1 MKIIADY
8 ALLNDEIEFSRYYE
22 LREDEEG
29 TQYIC
34 DMSERT
40 FEHICM
46 KTLQVLLVF
55 NHEGHDY
62 VITVDSEDTYYLDE
76 YVLLGDGKI
85 EELLQ
90 VEEQLRETHWLRC
103 IGKSIVGAKK
113 TRTLRIVNMV
123 CMRR

>member
-1 MKIIADY
+1 
-8 ALLNDEIEFSRYYE
+8 
-22 LREDEEG
+22 
-29 TQYIC
+29 
-34 DMSERT
+34 MSERT
-40 FEHICM
+40 FEHICVE
-46 KTLQVLLVF
+46 TLQVLLVF

-85 EELLQ
+85 ELIQ
-90 VEEQLRETHWLRC
+90 VEEQLRDALVEMYLGRV
-103 IGKSIVGAKK
+103 VGAKK

>member
-1 MKIIADY
+1 MSLFENYCNY

-85 EELLQ
+85 ELIQ
-90 VEEQLRETHWLRC
+90 VEEQLRDALVE
-103 IGKSIVGAKK
+103 
-113 TRTLRIVNMV
+113 M
-123 CMRR
+123 

>member
-1 MKIIADY
+1 MSLFENYCNY

-62 VITVDSEDTYYLDE
+62 VITVVQRTHITWMNTYF
-76 YVLLGDGKI
+76 LGDGKI
-85 EELLQ
+85 DLH
-90 VEEQLRETHWLRC
+90 RWR
-103 IGKSIVGAKK
+103 SS
-113 TRTLRIVNMV
+113 
-123 CMRR
+123 

>member
-1 MKIIADY
+1 MSLFENYCNY

-62 VITVDSEDTYYLDE
+62 VITVDSENTYYLDE
-76 YVLLGDGKI
+76 YVLLGDSKI
-85 EELLQ
+85 ELIQ
-90 VEEQLRETHWLRC
+90 VEEQLRDALVEMYWEE
-103 IGKSIVGAKK
+103 
-113 TRTLRIVNMV
+113 
-123 CMRR
+123 